1 MPIRVEGF
9 MKTNLKQT
17 RCERCPAL
25 AKKPIAVGSE
35 DARRRPAEGSSANGY
50 ALGGRFLF
58 FQMEEAKH

>member
-1 MPIRVEGF
+1 